1 MNKLNETHQNV
12 LQQELNDTSEVIDVK
27 IIEKQKPKKK
37 ENNNIREQAEK
48 RIKNLMKRKKYS
60 IRKEEDKLTIQSW

>member
-1 MNKLNETHQNV
+1 MNKLNEKHQKV
-12 LQQELNDTSEVIDVK
+12 LQQELDDTSGVIDVK
-27 IIEKQKPKKK
+27 IIEKQKQ

-60 IRKEEDKLTIQSW
+60 IRKEEDKSTIQIW

>member
-27 IIEKQKPKKK
+27 IIEKQKQ

-60 IRKEEDKLTIQSW
+60 IRKEEDKATIQIW

>member
-27 IIEKQKPKKK
+27 IIEKQNQKKK
-37 ENNNIREQAEK
+37 IITSENK
-48 RIKNLMKRKKYS
+48 
-60 IRKEEDKLTIQSW
+60 